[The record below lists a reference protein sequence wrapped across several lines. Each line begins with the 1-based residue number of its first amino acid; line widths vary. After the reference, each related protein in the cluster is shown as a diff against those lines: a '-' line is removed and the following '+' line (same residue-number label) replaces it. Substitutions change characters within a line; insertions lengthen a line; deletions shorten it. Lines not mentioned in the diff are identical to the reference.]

1 MADTQGD
8 GFVMQGGGEPV
19 SFSTFILGL
28 ASNTLI
34 HLGAAPHPETGGTA
48 VDLTLARHTLAL
60 LDLLKAKT
68 QGNLT
73 AEEAQLFQSV
83 LTDLKLRFVE
93 ASST

>member
-8 GFVMQGGGEPV
+8 GFVIQDGNAPV

-34 HLGAAPHPETGGTA
+34 HLGAAPHPETGATT
-48 VDLTLARHTLAL
+48 VDLELARHTLEL

-73 AEEAQLFQSV
+73 AEEAKLFQNV
-83 LTDLKLRFVE
+83 LTDLKLKYIDARR
-93 ASST
+93 S